1 MAKMDWEYIF
11 SRRRWRLENYLS
23 DCVTVQDALN
33 KFDRAEMTAPDLEML
48 LSYGLKKTD
57 TNLQTEESPTV
68 SASTSSKPKA
78 SPKSKSTGKAKKDE
92 VKEEYDELVVL
103 PTDE

>member
-1 MAKMDWEYIF
+1 MAKMNWEYIF

-33 KFDRAEMTAPDLEML
+33 KFEQAGMTAPDLEAL
-48 LSYGLKKTD
+48 LSCGLKNGS
-57 TNLQTEESPTV
+57 TNLQAEESPTV
-68 SASTSSKPKA
+68 PASTSSKTKT
-78 SPKSKSTGKAKKDE
+78 STKPRKQDE
-92 VKEEYDELVVL
+92 AEEEYDELVVL